1 MKNSVFILT
10 LIPLALALGSTPG
23 AAQETDRLNPTAE
36 ISGGI
41 GNGEALG
48 ALDFFLPLYA
58 TADEVLFGNLRGY
71 IAEDGIRQG
80 SIGFG
85 YRFPADEVWTFGING
100 FLDYQHSAEDHD
112 YGQFGVGIEALSVDW
127 EFRANAY
134 LPLGD
139 RHKGVNDAN
148 AALIESGRLVFRAG
162 QETALHGADAEIGYR
177 IPLLPATDLT
187 QIKAFAGGYWYD
199 GDGIESIPGASGRV
213 EFSHVGLPVFGQDS
227 SLTLVAG
234 ASYDD
239 ERGENGTLLARLR
252 IPFGNMGKRRLDDPL
267 YRRVERADVIRTHVG
282 ATGDAEAAIFAETGQ
297 TAGKVVRIAEG
308 DTAAAINEKLAAAGD
323 GALILAAGKIDLD
336 NPLQL
341 GTGQFLLGGGGSLA
355 VRGAGSGGAAV
366 FRSKAAAATLTG
378 TSETEDIVTMNN
390 RSAIAGL
397 AMRGGEDAIGAK
409 DVDDIVVR
417 DVDIAETVSDGIALV
432 NVDRATITR
441 TSIHDLVICENATEC
456 EYSIFDPDVI
466 HHAAI
471 SALDVRD
478 LVLRDID
485 ISDVTYGLFIG
496 SRHEEIDWELV
507 TPDPSRNITVENLTL
522 VNSRREGILL
532 VNVEDAALRNVS
544 IDNSAMER
552 SMDLVVLQKSSRI
565 DLEGMSLKGGI
576 NGLMFASSF
585 NLPGATSDI
594 SVRDVVIEGSS
605 RSGVFMNPA
614 SNVRFSNV
622 TIIDP
627 GAHGFYLYGDPWGFA
642 GGPIADV
649 SFDNVMVRGSGD
661 AAVYIA
667 GPIHN
672 FDGDIGVEAVPSRCS
687 ADASPGGGTELTQ
700 DAGQVFSIGGQT
712 VPAGTLNA
720 TCGL

>member
-1 MKNSVFILT
+1 MKTSVLMMT
-10 LIPLALALGSTPG
+10 LIPLALALDGAPG
-23 AAQETDRLNPTAE
+23 AAQEADRLNPTAE

-58 TADEVLFGNLRGY
+58 TSDEVLFGNLRGY

-85 YRFPADEVWTFGING
+85 YRFPADEIWTFGING
-100 FLDYQHSAEDHD
+100 FLDYQHSEEDHD
-112 YGQFGVGIEALSVDW
+112 YGQIGLGLEALSVDW

-139 RHKGVNDAN
+139 RAKAVNDAN
-148 AALIESGRLVFRAG
+148 AALIEGGRLVFRAG

-187 QIKAFAGGYWYD
+187 QVKAFAGGYWYD
-199 GDGIESIPGASGRV
+199 GDGVEAIPGASGRL
-213 EFSHVGLPVFGQDS
+213 ELSHVGLPVFGQDS

-234 ASYDD
+234 ATYDD

-252 IPFGNMGKRRLDDPL
+252 IPFGGASRRLDDPL

-282 ATGDAEAAIFAETGQ
+282 ATGDAEAAVFIETGQ

-308 DTAAAINEKLAAAGD
+308 DTAAVINERLAAAGD
-323 GALILAAGKIDLD
+323 GALILAAGNIDLD

-341 GTGQFLLGGGGSLA
+341 GAGQFLLGGGGSLA
-355 VRGAGSGGAAV
+355 VSGAGSGGTAV

-378 TSETEDIVTMNN
+378 TSETQDIVTMND
-390 RSAIAGL
+390 RSAIAVL

-417 DVDIAETVSDGIALV
+417 DVDIAETASDGIELV

-466 HHAAI
+466 YHAAI

-485 ISDVTYGLFIG
+485 ISNVTYGLFVG

-507 TPDPSRNITVENLTL
+507 TPDPSRNITVENLNL

-532 VNVEDAALRNVS
+532 VNVEEAALRNIS

-552 SMDLVVLQKSSRI
+552 SMDLVVLQKSAHI
-565 DLEGMSLKGGI
+565 DLEGMTLKGGI

-585 NLPGATSDI
+585 NLPGETSDI
-594 SVRDVVIEGSS
+594 EVRDVVIEGSS

-622 TIIDP
+622 AIIDP

-700 DAGQVFSIGGQT
+700 DAGQAFSIGGRT
-712 VPAGTLNA
+712 VPAGPLNA